1 MARAAQAQAK
11 QDFNNSQSTFGQANA
26 DSSKFGSN
34 ADQIG
39 ATLTPQLEAEAANP
53 QGYGDSAVAG
63 MNTAVQQ
70 GTGGSTAGAVGQAGL
85 DAERTGNRGAM
96 QGALDES
103 AREGQRTNA
112 DAALEIGS
120 KNADLKQKQQQAGIA
135 GLGQLYSQDSSDEL
149 NALNAENGSTNAG
162 NQSINTELQAGNSG
176 WFQNMTGF
184 MNAIANDG
192 KAAAGLGAKF

>member
-96 QGALDES
+96 QGVLDES

-120 KNADLKQKQQQAGIA
+120 KNADLKAKQQQAGIA
-135 GLGQLYSQDSSDEL
+135 GLGQLYDQNSNDEL
-149 NALNAENGSTNAG
+149 NALNAENGSTSAG
-162 NQSINTELQAGNSG
+162 NQSINAEDQAGQSG
-176 WFQNMTGF
+176 WLQNLTGF
-184 MNAIANDG
+184 MSALRGAGTNG
-192 KAAAGLGAKF
+192 KGGFSL